1 MIAQK
6 KYCEIILNNPQL
18 LGELV
23 KKIGKTMKL
32 QSIELGLKRENASI
46 RKSMAFAELLQGHF
60 LLISVHYNREFYLFL
75 RKF

>member
-46 RKSMAFAELLQGHF
+46 RKSMAFIETLKNAGYSEEEIF
-60 LLISVHYNREFYLFL
+60 E
-75 RKF
+75 KEATK